1 MDYLEYERI
10 NKIYNG
16 KQTKILKTKLPMSD
30 RTSQF
35 PCIIRLRQDVSQI
48 GVMNKRLR
56 PLMCQKTWI
65 CWGIY
70 LDKYPC
76 GQNLYSVI
84 IDDGDGTKYVGMY
97 YSLYQIIGYP
107 IGEKNKPND

>member
-1 MDYLEYERI
+1 
-10 NKIYNG
+10 
-16 KQTKILKTKLPMSD
+16 
-30 RTSQF
+30 
-35 PCIIRLRQDVSQI
+35 
-48 GVMNKRLR
+48 MNKRLR